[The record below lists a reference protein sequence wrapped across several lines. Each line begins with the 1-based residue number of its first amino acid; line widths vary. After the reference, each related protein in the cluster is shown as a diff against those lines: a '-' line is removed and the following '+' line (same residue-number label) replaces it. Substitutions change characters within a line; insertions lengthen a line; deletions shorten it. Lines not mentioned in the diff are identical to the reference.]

1 MSEPIVL
8 IGNGPAIRNLREEI
22 AHAARSDAKVLIT
35 GESGTGKE
43 IAARLLHMQSA
54 RSHAPCVTL
63 NCAGLPDT
71 LLETELFGHVRGSF
85 TGAFRDKPGLLEQG
99 NRGTVVLDEVG
110 EMSLRM
116 QGVVLRFLETGEV
129 QRVGATR
136 FEARLDVRVIAATN
150 RNLPEMI
157 AAKTFREDL
166 FYRLNVIHL
175 TVPPLREHREDI
187 PLLAAHFVSVMSK
200 NYNVVPPT
208 LTPEALGRL
217 TAYSW
222 PGNVRELRNVIERVL
237 ARLRGSVVNA
247 HELPAE
253 VFGGTSHAPA
263 AIALVIMPA
272 DTLYESMIKGGES
285 FWTAVYR
292 PFMSRDLTRTDL
304 QKIVGRGLEHTRG
317 SYRGLVELFNMPP
330 DDYKRFLNFLRKHH
344 CHLPFQQ
351 FRSAMVRASEPA
363 SSASNV
369 TPLRR
374 VGA

>member
-1 MSEPIVL
+1 MTEPVVL
-8 IGNGPAIRNLREEI
+8 VGNGPAVRQLREEI

-43 IAARLLHMQSA
+43 ITARLLHLQSA
-54 RSHAPCVTL
+54 RQHAPCVTL

-136 FEARLDVRVIAATN
+136 IESRLDVRIVAATN

-157 AAKTFREDL
+157 AARTFREDL

-175 TVPPLREHREDI
+175 SVPALREHREDI
-187 PLLAAHFVSVMSK
+187 PLLAAHFVSVLSRK
-200 NYNVVPPT
+200 YGVAPPT
-208 LTPEALGRL
+208 LTPEALERL
-217 TAYSW
+217 TSYSW

-237 ARLRGSVVNA
+237 ARLRGTVVSA

-253 VFGGTSHAPA
+253 VFGATPHVAAATAP
-263 AIALVIMPA
+263 VVMPA
-272 DTLYESMIKGGES
+272 DI
-285 FWTAVYR
+285 
-292 PFMSRDLTRTDL
+292 
-304 QKIVGRGLEHTRG
+304 
-317 SYRGLVELFNMPP
+317 
-330 DDYKRFLNFLRKHH
+330 
-344 CHLPFQQ
+344 
-351 FRSAMVRASEPA
+351 
-363 SSASNV
+363 
-369 TPLRR
+369 
-374 VGA
+374 